1 MTSNTNERRNNV
13 RLTNEMED
21 VTKEMT
27 TWR

>member
-1 MTSNTNERRNNV
+1 MTSNTTERRNNV

>member
-1 MTSNTNERRNNV
+1 MTSKTNERRNNV